1 MQKFQ
6 IEAIFIVMILTLFR
20 KKKLDEFPKIKQKNI
35 YPEKASKEACF
46 FFCPIYNTIFL
57 SFCASDLSSFRVQ
70 VVIENTSLLKFGPKT
85 TFCLFRIIFVC
96 PRNQLLK
103 VLQGTTS
110 FFYHSWL
117 FRYFFHSYDVIFL
130 RSSSESH
137 GLQTYIELSEHDFK
151 KNVSLQGPA

>member
-20 KKKLDEFPKIKQKNI
+20 KKTWRVSKNKTKKLYFRKKLQKK
-35 YPEKASKEACF
+35 PVF
-46 FFCPIYNTIFL
+46 FSAQSIIQ

-70 VVIENTSLLKFGPKT
+70 LVIENTSLLKSCPKT
-85 TFCLFRIIFVC
+85 SFCLFRIIFVW